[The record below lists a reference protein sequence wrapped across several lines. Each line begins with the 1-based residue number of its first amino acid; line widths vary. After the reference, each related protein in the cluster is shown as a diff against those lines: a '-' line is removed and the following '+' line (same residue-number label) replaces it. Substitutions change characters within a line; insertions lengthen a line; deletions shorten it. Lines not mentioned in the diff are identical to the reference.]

1 MGHWTPDSGITSF
14 VRKYFSIILIIAA
27 LVVTAGTFSG
37 YTTYVLSGQPM
48 ADAVNDTCDEN
59 LAGCIVTLGSCKENM
74 TECEGM
80 KEDLEQLSTLAAN
93 LQDRLYAFQQSNDE
107 LQSKVGEYEDRIDQ
121 YLAEID
127 DLSSD
132 LDSAET
138 SVEELNSS
146 LTDLENQFD
155 ELQTEHEAIVQN
167 AADRICC
174 VQKVYNAD
182 LKYYYL
188 SESEI
193 VCTSEFSEE
202 LDTKEFIC

>member
-1 MGHWTPDSGITSF
+1 MGHWTPDSGITPF

-27 LVVTAGTFSG
+27 LVVTAGAFSG
-37 YTTYVLSGQPM
+37 YTTYVLSDQSM

-80 KEDLEQLSTLAAN
+80 KEDLDQLSTLATN
-93 LQDRLYAFQQSNDE
+93 LQDRLYAFQQSNTE
-107 LQSKVGEYEDRIDQ
+107 LQSKVDEYEDRIEQ

-127 DLSSD
+127 DLNSD
-132 LDSAET
+132 LDSAEA
-138 SVEELNSS
+138 SVEELNNS
-146 LTDLENQFD
+146 LTDLEDQFED
-155 ELQTEHEAIVQN
+155 LQTEHDAILQN
-167 AADRICC
+167 AANRICC
-174 VQKVYNAD
+174 VQRVYNPD

-188 SESEI
+188 SEFEI
-193 VCTSEFSEE
+193 VCTSEASEE